1 MATTPFRR
9 AIRLFTKSDCGLCE
23 DAKHVLLRVRSK
35 APFELEEVDIRKKE
49 NEEWMLKYCF
59 DIPVVHLN
67 GTPHHVTLRFFRL
80 HRAEIT
86 YIIRSVA
93 TKTKQNKT
101 KTKRKGSVSSQGG

>member
-35 APFELEEVDIRKKE
+35 VGPFAPFELEEVDIRKKE

-67 GTPHHVTLRFFRL
+67 GKEVFRHRVDEAKLEQLLRSPPS
-80 HRAEIT
+80 E
-86 YIIRSVA
+86 
-93 TKTKQNKT
+93 
-101 KTKRKGSVSSQGG
+101 